1 MSIKPTKNNSFNNS
15 FYNEKWIIG
24 IKKTKVGDIPQ
35 VSSNLTNDDIMA
47 GFKARWGDINRMN
60 YKIQEGLYAIGDP
73 DEKSE
78 VLVTANYKLT
88 FDKLRKELSN
98 LNAWILVLDTKG
110 INVWCA
116 AGEGTFGTQEL
127 LKRITSTKLKELIN
141 HKRLILPQLG
151 ATGVSAHVVKKATG
165 FKVIYGPVYAK
176 YIKNFLNNNYNKT
189 EEMRVVHFNLMDRLA
204 VVPVELVQAIKPAL
218 ILLVIILI
226 FNIIKLHK
234 FSFSFLLD
242 YIPFLGAILIGVVIV
257 PILLPF
263 IPFRSFS
270 LKGFLLS
277 IIWALAIGLLLNYSY
292 TGLIINILLLTPISS
307 FLSLNFTGATT
318 FTSISGVKK
327 EVKIATPLFIISI
340 SAGLILNFLHIFK
353 II

>member
-1 MSIKPTKNNSFNNS
+1 MLNKIIKSNKDSNK

-24 IKKTKVGDIPQ
+24 FKKTKIGDIPI
-35 VSSNLTNDDIMA
+35 VSTKLSKEDIIS
-47 GFKARWGDINRMN
+47 GFKARWDINRMN

-98 LNAWILVLDTKG
+98 LNEWILVLDTKG

-127 LKRITSTKLKELIN
+127 LKRIASTKLKEIIN
-141 HKRLILPQLG
+141 HNRIILPQLG
-151 ATGVSAHVVKKATG
+151 ATGVSAHIIKKASG
-165 FKVIYGPVYAK
+165 LKVIYGPVYAK
-176 YIKNFLNNNYNKT
+176 DIKEFLNNNYNKT
-189 EEMRVVHFNLMDRLA
+189 DEMKRVHFNLIDRL
-204 VVPVELVQAIKPAL
+204 VVIPVELVQTIKPAL
-218 ILLVIILI
+218 IIFGIILI
-226 FNIIKLHK
+226 LNVIRFNK
-234 FSFSFLLD
+234 FSFTFLMD
-242 YIPFLGAILIGVVIV
+242 YIPFLGAILIGVVII
-257 PILLPF
+257 PIFLPI

-277 IIWALAIGLLLNYSY
+277 LIWAIVIGLLLKYSY
-292 TGLIINILLLTPISS
+292 IGLIINILLITPITS

>member
-1 MSIKPTKNNSFNNS
+1 MLKNFTDDNSFNNK
-15 FYNEKWIIG
+15 FNKEEFIIG
-24 IKKTKVGDIPQ
+24 IKKTKAGDISQ
-35 VSSNLTNDDIMA
+35 VSTKLLKKDIIA
-47 GFKARWGDINRMN
+47 GYKARWDINRMN
-60 YKIQEGLYAIGDP
+60 YKIHEGLYAIGNP
-73 DEKSE
+73 DENSD
-78 VLVTANYKLT
+78 VLVTSNYKLT

-98 LNAWILVLDTKG
+98 LNVWILVLDTKG

-127 LKRITSTKLKELIN
+127 LMRIASTKLKELIKHN
-141 HKRLILPQLG
+141 RLILPQLG
-151 ATGVSAHVVKKATG
+151 ATGVSAHIIKKAAG

-176 YIKNFLNNNYNKT
+176 DIKNFLNSNYTKT
-189 EEMRVVHFNLMDRLA
+189 EEMKKVHFNLMDRLA
-204 VVPVELVQAIKPAL
+204 VIPVELVHTINPAL
-218 ILLVIILI
+218 ILLGIILI
-226 FNIIKLHK
+226 LNIIKFHK
-234 FSFSFLLD
+234 FSFSFLID
-242 YIPFLGAILIGVVIV
+242 YIPYFGAFITGLVIV

-277 IIWALAIGLLLNYSY
+277 IIWAIVIGLLLSY
-292 TGLIINILLLTPISS
+292 DFIGMIINILLLTPISS
-307 FLSLNFTGATT
+307 FLSLNFTGSTT